1 MPIEPHPVDT
11 HVGMRLRLRR
21 LELKLSQKQLGEAL
35 DLSFQQVQKYEK
47 GNNRI
52 SASKLFEIAGILEV
66 PTLYFFEGLCTGS
79 DEVGES
85 ASGLDGLG
93 LTQTREGLR
102 IVKAFSKIKD
112 PKIRRTIIHL
122 VEKIAVSEE

>member
-1 MPIEPHPVDT
+1 MPIEPHPVDI

-66 PTLYFFEGLCTGS
+66 PTLYFFEGLSTGS
-79 DEVGES
+79 DEIGES
-85 ASGLDGLG
+85 GPGLDGLG

-122 VEKIAVSEE
+122 VEKIADSED

>member
-1 MPIEPHPVDT
+1 MPTEPHPVDK

-66 PTLYFFEGLCTGS
+66 PTVYFFEGLS
-79 DEVGES
+79 HE
-85 ASGLDGLG
+85 SGLSEESDANLDSLS
-93 LTQTREGLR
+93 LTETREGLR
-102 IVKAFSKIKD
+102 IVKAFSKVKD

-122 VEKIAVSEE
+122 VEKIADSE

>member
-1 MPIEPHPVDT
+1 MPIEPHPVDI

-66 PTLYFFEGLCTGS
+66 PTLYFFEGLSTGS

-122 VEKIAVSEE
+122 VEKIADSEE